1 MPPPARIPAP
11 KPKPPAP
18 APSAVLSSL
27 LEPFQNMPEDKQ
39 GLLRDVL
46 QIYVSKDAAQRTDL
60 DKRHRVT
67 TLINTY
73 AKGEEAEE

>member
-1 MPPPARIPAP
+1 MPQPGHLLPRSSVTPQAFAALLAP
-11 KPKPPAP
+11 FA
-18 APSAVLSSL
+18 ALT
-27 LEPFQNMPEDKQ
+27 EDKRDI
-39 GLLRDVL
+39 LRGVL

-67 TLINTY
+67 SLINAY

>member
-1 MPPPARIPAP
+1 
-11 KPKPPAP
+11 
-18 APSAVLSSL
+18 
-27 LEPFQNMPEDKQ
+27 MPEDKQ
-39 GLLRDVL
+39 SLLRDVL

-67 TLINTY
+67 SLINAY